1 MNDLLIN
8 GLDEITNFIGTRK
21 EIYHLI
27 AKYNPLAIID
37 FRQAT
42 VKIEKDTYLIIL
54 KKVNNAF
61 KIRLIW
67 RVTTGDQKQFYFD

>member
-1 MNDLLIN
+1 MNEFLIN
-8 GLDEITNFIGTRK
+8 DLDEITSFIGTRK
-21 EIYHLI
+21 EIYQLI
-27 AKYNPLAIID
+27 AKHNPLAIID

-42 VKIEKDTYLIIL
+42 VKIENDTYLIIL

-67 RVTTGDQKQFYFD
+67 RVNDNKQFYFD